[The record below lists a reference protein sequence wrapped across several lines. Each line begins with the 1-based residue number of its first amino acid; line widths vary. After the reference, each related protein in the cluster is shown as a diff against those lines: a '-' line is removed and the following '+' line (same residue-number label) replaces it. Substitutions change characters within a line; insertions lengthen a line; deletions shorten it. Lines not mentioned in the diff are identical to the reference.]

1 MIVLFWVGVG
11 WLTYV
16 YVGYPVALALL
27 ALFRRIRPRV
37 DATTLPTV
45 SVLISARNE
54 EKDIGWK
61 VRQTLDWDYPAA
73 RLDVL
78 VASDASTD
86 DTDRILERLANPRLT
101 FIRLEPRRGKSAAL
115 DELARHAR
123 GELLFFSDANSS
135 IAPHALRAMVR
146 HFADPRVGC
155 VTGEMDERAERADSA
170 IGDGARA
177 YWGYEGLL
185 KRLESGLGS
194 VLVCVGSIFCI
205 RRSLYRPLDPDVAN
219 DLEIPLRLAR
229 AGHWIRY
236 EPTARS
242 VEVAAGS
249 PQEEF
254 SRRRRICAQGL
265 LGMWRLRATLGGL
278 RGWQFVSRK
287 FLRWLVLIPFAL
299 VFVASVALAGDPWLL
314 ALAGLQ
320 AAFYGLAAAGWIRAR
335 PGRPVPR
342 LMSVPFYIVLVAVAG
357 LVGMLD
363 TCSGRRFHV
372 WEAAALS
379 RGRSAS
385 RP

>member
-1 MIVLFWVGVG
+1 MIVLFWLGVG

-16 YVGYPVALALL
+16 YVGYPVALAALG
-27 ALFRRIRPRV
+27 LFRRIRPRV
-37 DATTLPTV
+37 DAAALPTV

-61 VRQTLDWDYPAA
+61 VRQTLAWDYPTD

-86 DTDRILERLANPRLT
+86 DTDRVLQELDDPRLT

-115 DELARHAR
+115 DELARYAR
-123 GELLFFSDANSS
+123 GEILFFSDANSS

-155 VTGEMDERAERADSA
+155 VTGEMDERADSA

-177 YWGYEGLL
+177 YWGYESLV
-185 KRLESGLGS
+185 KRLESALGS
-194 VLVCVGSIFCI
+194 ILVCIGSIFCI
-205 RRSLYRPLDPDVAN
+205 RRSVYRPLDPDVAN
-219 DLEIPLRLAR
+219 DLEIPLRVAR

-242 VEVAAGS
+242 VERAAGS
-249 PQEEF
+249 PREEF

-265 LGMWRLRATLGGL
+265 LGMWRLRTTLGGL

-287 FLRWLVLIPFAL
+287 FLRWLCLVPFAL
-299 VFVASVALAGDPWLL
+299 VLVSSVALAGDPWFRIL
-314 ALAGLQ
+314 AALQ
-320 AAFYGLAAAGWIRAR
+320 IAFYGLALGGWIRAR
-335 PGRPVPR
+335 HERPVPR

-357 LVGMLD
+357 IAGMLD